1 MKPTFST
8 TAGGGVKAASIE
20 FDTIGYYFARCM
32 EDLQLITDVL
42 GLPAEESIKKIPPKE
57 ARVGFVK
64 SLFWSSAGSGTIA
77 AMEKA
82 AETLLMRQ
90 RLTDIFKVTSVTDSG
105 VSGHK
110 DYLLDTTR
118 MMLDPAVRAFVD
130 GALKYPREEVRQA
143 FDYYAAVRPALDKI
157 AARSYALK
165 PPSAIDE
172 ASLGLGDMGSPIFN
186 SVWTAARMPVIQ
198 VPASAG
204 PNAMPVGLSLV
215 VRTYCDQYLLSIAT
229 ILAEALMKEGGW
241 QKKLVHD

>member
-1 MKPTFST
+1 MGTYAMKPTFST

-186 SVWTAARMPVIQ
+186 SVWT